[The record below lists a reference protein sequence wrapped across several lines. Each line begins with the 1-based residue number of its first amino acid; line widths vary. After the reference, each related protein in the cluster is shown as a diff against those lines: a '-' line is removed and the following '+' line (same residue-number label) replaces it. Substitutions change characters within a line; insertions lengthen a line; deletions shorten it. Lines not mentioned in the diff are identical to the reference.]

1 MSYGLRSYQQTRT
14 KAASRE
20 DILIMLY
27 EGAIRFLERSIGEFE
42 NGKLG
47 DHKTYLSRGRAIV
60 EEFQN
65 TLDWE
70 SGGEITIQLNDLYTH
85 ILDGLTEA
93 NMKQDMEPVR
103 RAIII
108 LGTLLDGW
116 RGAVKSVKEGV
127 GEERPPEDDPGA
139 SVAVKL

>member
-27 EGAIRFLERSIGEFE
+27 EGAIRFLERSISEFE
-42 NGKLG
+42 AGKLG

-70 SGGEITIQLNDLYTH
+70 NGGQITIQLNDLYTH
-85 ILDGLTEA
+85 ILDGLTDA
-93 NMKQDMEPVR
+93 NLKQDMAPIQN
-103 RAIII
+103 AIQI

-116 RGAVKSVKEGV
+116 RGAIKSVKEGD

-139 SVAVKL
+139 SVTVKM